1 MMDECGYCGGETD
14 TGMNCIAGCQN
25 VIPAR
30 VVYKGRAK
38 PMPIDDLG
46 CARCEA
52 RDKLFEEMEAEIRFS
67 FYNCPRKTAL
77 LTKLDALQ
85 KGEA

>member
-25 VIPAR
+25 VRPAR
-30 VVYKGRAK
+30 IVYGINRCTCHWHPGRKCNACK
-38 PMPIDDLG
+38 
-46 CARCEA
+46 RE
-52 RDKLFEEMEAEIRFS
+52 
-67 FYNCPRKTAL
+67 AL
-77 LTKLDALQ
+77 LEEIDALQ